1 MTNRYVA
8 PVDPMIMAVDPST
21 VSVGV
26 AFGTPLRGIAS
37 SHTLALPA
45 KEFDYAKNKKVAT
58 TYEQRLNLLVTLL
71 APLVR
76 KYKPMILALEYP
88 HSNPKN
94 VQSSIKVALATGLVW
109 GSVVMLRSEIAVQL
123 YTPGEWKSGL
133 LGNGN
138 ADKVTIAAYVALMG
152 ATVNSQDEA
161 DARCILEY
169 ALSLAKQDMLEM
181 E

>member
-8 PVDPMIMAVDPST
+8 PLDPIVMAVDPST

-26 AFGTPLRGIAS
+26 AFGTPQRGITS
-37 SHTLALPA
+37 SHTLTLPA
-45 KEFDYAKNKKVAT
+45 KEFSYAQNKKVAT

-76 KYKPMILALEYP
+76 KYKPLILALEQP

-94 VQSSIKVALATGLVW
+94 IQSSVKVALATGVVW
-109 GSVVMLRSEIAVQL
+109 GSVVMVRPEIAVQL
-123 YTPGEWKSGL
+123 YTPGAWKSAV

-138 ADKVTIAAYVALMG
+138 ADKATIAAYVALMG
-152 ATVNSQDEA
+152 ATVHSQDEA
-161 DARCILEY
+161 DARCICEY
-169 ALSLAKQDMLEM
+169 ALSLATHDMLEM